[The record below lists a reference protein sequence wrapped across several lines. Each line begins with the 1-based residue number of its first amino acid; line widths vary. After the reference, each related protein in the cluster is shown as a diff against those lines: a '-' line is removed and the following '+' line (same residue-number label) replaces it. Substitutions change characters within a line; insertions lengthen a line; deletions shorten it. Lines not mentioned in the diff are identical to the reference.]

1 MKQTKLGR
9 IRRAARWIGGV
20 VVIFA
25 VAVVCHACAT
35 NRAIK
40 KEVASTPRDPITGVV
55 IGAEPIDIDPPAS
68 MDRPTTAV
76 LMLHG
81 FVGSRGDFADLGE
94 RLAAQGCHVRMARLP
109 GHGTTPPDFANQTPE
124 TMLAGA
130 RGEIEALRKEYKAV
144 YVVGFSMGGA
154 IGTILSSEGDVDGL
168 VLISP
173 YYGVTYRWYYVLPAE
188 TWNGMLSWAVPYV
201 IKSRG
206 YVRVNREEAKDQI
219 WSYHAV
225 STRGAATLMTLGRRA
240 RKPET
245 LGAVKCP
252 VLMVFSEGDEASS
265 PWRGH
270 QAFARIGSGRK
281 SQLWFTPK
289 SNHHILYDFD
299 RDEAKAAIQK
309 FVAER
314 QS

>member
-1 MKQTKLGR
+1 MKQGKRGR
-9 IRRAARWIGGV
+9 LRRLARWFGGAV
-20 VVIFA
+20 LVFA
-25 VAVVCHACAT
+25 VALVCHACAT
-35 NRAIK
+35 SRAIK
-40 KEVASTPRDPITGVV
+40 KEVAATPRDPRTGIV
-55 IGAEPIDIDPPAS
+55 IGAEPLDIDPPPS
-68 MDRPTTAV
+68 LDRPTTAV

-94 RLAAQGCHVRMARLP
+94 RLAAQGYHVRLARLP
-109 GHGTTPPDFANQTPE
+109 GHGTDPRDWAKQTPE

-130 RGEIEALRKEYKAV
+130 REELDNLRKQYKAV

-154 IGTILSSEGDVDGL
+154 IGTILASEGHVDKL
-168 VLISP
+168 VLVSP
-173 YYGVTYRWYYVLPAE
+173 YYGVTYQWYYVLPAE
-188 TWNGMLSWAVPYV
+188 TWNGLLSWAIPYV

-240 RKPET
+240 RRPET
-245 LGAVKCP
+245 LGAVQCP
-252 VLMVFSEGDEASS
+252 VFMVFSEGDEASS

-270 QAFARIGSGRK
+270 QAFAQFGSRHK
-281 SQLWFTPK
+281 SELWFTAR

-299 RDEAKAAIQK
+299 REEAKAAIVK
-309 FVAER
+309 FAKE
-314 QS
+314 S